1 MEVSARRAALGH
13 GWSRRKKRST
23 ASPLEPEV
31 IIQQQAERIDELE
44 GVLEVLFAPL
54 VIDCPGVYNMDKE
67 EDKLLLAD
75 AMWAG
80 NFMGCMQGL
89 RDANPELVELLAAQ
103 LKNNYH
109 PAQHLLI
116 QAGWN
121 KARQLDGILANTTS
135 LVTP

>member
-13 GWSRRKKRST
+13 GWSRRKKRAT
-23 ASPLEPEV
+23 ASHLEPEV

-75 AMWAG
+75 AA
-80 NFMGCMQGL
+80 
-89 RDANPELVELLAAQ
+89 
-103 LKNNYH
+103 
-109 PAQHLLI
+109 
-116 QAGWN
+116 
-121 KARQLDGILANTTS
+121 
-135 LVTP
+135 